1 MKHNPGFGNSNV
13 LFILDLYISCKNDI
27 KVGYFHGD
35 KLYLESQNGDINI
48 DKFQGDVVRL
58 ITHTGNINIKE
69 YMQASD
75 VDAAIMNAGVRI
87 KNNYCIA

>member
-1 MKHNPGFGNSNV
+1 MSPNMEMANV
-13 LFILDLYISCKNDI
+13 LFILDLYISCKNGI

-58 ITHTGNINIKE
+58 ITHSGNINIKE

-75 VDAAIMNAGVRI
+75 VGAAIMNAGVRI
-87 KNNYCIA
+87 KHIYCC